1 MVKPPTHPPLS
12 FIFAHHDSHNA
23 LPSLS
28 TSQLPLLPYH
38 LCLCVGKLLKEKYG
52 ATASQLME
60 CLTDITLVVQPKV
73 ASLRQNIR
81 AKFRRTSS
89 GKSSDAHTGEDGLQE
104 ALTRSDWNI
113 VTVSVITVGC

>member
-1 MVKPPTHPPLS
+1 
-12 FIFAHHDSHNA
+12 
-23 LPSLS
+23 
-28 TSQLPLLPYH
+28 
-38 LCLCVGKLLKEKYG
+38 
-52 ATASQLME
+52 ME

-89 GKSSDAHTGEDGLQE
+89 GKSSDAQAGEDGLQE